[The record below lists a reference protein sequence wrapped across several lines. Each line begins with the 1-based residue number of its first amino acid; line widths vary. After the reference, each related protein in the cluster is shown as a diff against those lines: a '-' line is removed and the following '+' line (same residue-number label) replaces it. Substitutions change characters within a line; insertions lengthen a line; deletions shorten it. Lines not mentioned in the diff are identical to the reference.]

1 MKNKKWIWETFSLAG
16 CVCVEFLLLIS
27 LHFYL
32 AKIAIFRLLKLTPI
46 YDPPT
51 QLYVP

>member
-1 MKNKKWIWETFSLAG
+1 MNLRNLFARWV
-16 CVCVEFLLLIS
+16 CVCVEVLLLIS

-46 YDPPT
+46 YDP
-51 QLYVP
+51 LALLCVP